1 MTNNNYSYDIIEI
14 NKDLEPY
21 LLEKLKNLP
30 INMLYNEERIVYN
43 QENKIYI
50 KFINKYEYSSILNNE
65 IYIASEI
72 LSNKLKH
79 LHIIDIHAIINVYEN
94 KRKRTDVNEIYGI
107 ITPEYESLDNYL
119 KNIIDIDSNILLWNL
134 IGILELM
141 IYIRDTYN
149 FVHSDIKIQNILI
162 KNDIFYVIDWEDV
175 RKMNENYYTRDRP
188 KDGNTEMYPFYN
200 VTAEE
205 FFIYSIGVLIIRILG
220 YNHGVSYKYFINNIP
235 IDDILDK
242 IPEEKIEIFEEI
254 IINILI
260 RKYNKIEKLKEDMN
274 MLYINTYNG

>member
-14 NKDLEPY
+14 NKDLDQT
-21 LLEKLKNLP
+21 LLDKLKILP
-30 INMLYNEERIVYN
+30 INTLYNKERIVYN

-65 IYIASEI
+65 IFIASEI

-79 LHIIDIHAIINVYEN
+79 LHIIDIHAIINVCEN
-94 KRKRTDVNEIYGI
+94 KRKRTDANEIYGI

-119 KNIIDIDSNILLWNL
+119 KNIIDIDESILLWNIL
-134 IGILELM
+134 GILELM
-141 IYIRDTYN
+141 IYMRDTYN
-149 FVHSDIKIQNILI
+149 FIHSDIKIQNILI

-175 RKMNENYYTRDRP
+175 RKMDENYYTRDRP

-205 FFIYSIGVLIIRILG
+205 FFIYSIGVLLIRIIG
-220 YNHGVSYKYFINNIP
+220 YSYGVSYKDFMNNLP
-235 IDDILDK
+235 IDTILNK
-242 IPEEKIEIFEEI
+242 IPDEKIELYDEI
-254 IINILI
+254 IINIFNK
-260 RKYNKIEKLKEDMN
+260 KYNKIEKLKEEIYI
-274 MLYINTYNG
+274 LYINNYYG